1 MCVVACGPGA
11 VVLAWRRDLSAEL
24 SVEWRLRCCFVNPTS
39 LSPPLFLHRSWQHEK
54 AAANAVEAMNNFEL
68 AGRRLKVGAANSGSS
83 AGGGGGGGG
92 AGLVGGIGGGI
103 GGIGMGMGMGALRAS
118 CATCV
123 YASCLCPPPWPLA
136 LARGLAV

>member
-1 MCVVACGPGA
+1 
-11 VVLAWRRDLSAEL
+11 
-24 SVEWRLRCCFVNPTS
+24 
-39 LSPPLFLHRSWQHEK
+39 LFLPRSWQHEK

-103 GGIGMGMGMGALRAS
+103 GGMGMGMGMGMGALRAS

-123 YASCLCPPPWPLA
+123 
-136 LARGLAV
+136 